1 MNWYIHSPDQIP
13 EALKKTDVSLIKALS
28 ISTKLPEPTILRLI
42 DLIVYSH
49 MESKSSNQKVHK
61 EFRILVKKRAYI
73 RYMKQDAELFKGK
86 REELEANAKGLVG
99 KGNQVEE

>member
-1 MNWYIHSPDQIP
+1 
-13 EALKKTDVSLIKALS
+13 
-28 ISTKLPEPTILRLI
+28 
-42 DLIVYSH
+42 

-86 REELEANAKGLVG
+86 REELEG
-99 KGNQVEE
+99 KA